1 MLILSRKVNESIMV
15 GENIEVKIVDISNR
29 SVKLGIEAPKEVSV
43 HRKEIFELIKNEN
56 LLAAP
61 MADKNKV
68 VSLFEFY
75 NKNKNDTE

>member
-1 MLILSRKVNESIMV
+1 MV
-15 GENIEVKIVDISNR
+15 GESIEVKIIDVTNR
-29 SVKLGIEAPKEVSV
+29 VVKLGIEAPKEISV
-43 HRKEIFELIKNEN
+43 HRKEVFEMIKNEN

-75 NKNKNDTE
+75 NKNKGDQ